1 MKDNKTIY
9 LTDNPNVEQ
18 DSFQV
23 HTNIAET
30 LYSIIEKHNV
40 SKNSFTIGL
49 FGEWGSGKSFIINKL
64 SEKINKSKEKDTTY
78 LYIDIWKYSGFPLL
92 RSILFD
98 LDKQFCNLYD
108 LDNKK
113 YNAFSNGYRKDGQSL
128 DFQLKYNKHLKEESK
143 LTPKESWGKISETL
157 KKYKIVWVLLL
168 LFLLFFLTPLFLPS
182 TFKESETYK
191 SFIPFISALKSFIS
205 FTGIGAVI
213 LLLLKKPIQDVGNL
227 VFFRSIVRDYTEQA
241 NFSPEQFEDIFK
253 DMLRKIESEKYV
265 IIFDNLDRCEPNVA
279 YETLSTIKTF
289 MDIENCFY
297 IIPADDDAIKNY
309 LSNSTIMQNENNLFK
324 RKFSEEFIDKIFQTY
339 VRIPVLK
346 EVERD
351 KYIKEQLTKIDFQ
364 DKLNEEDI
372 ETITQILYFAYKGES
387 PRNIIR
393 FVNDY
398 STYFQLAL
406 NSLPKLLDNIMLFTI
421 MIAIKQKW
429 YHFERILLENP
440 DYFDKYPANKEL
452 LKQLEHNNIKE
463 LEKFLDSIQSFYI
476 PQIKNNSI
484 DEYIHFK
491 ESEKSYEI
499 SDILKN
505 NQPDEFELNDENV
518 KILIREFNK
527 IVKTKG
533 QFTVNSFMTFAK
545 LISKNLKHR
554 LCKNLAI
561 EFWLGFIKTPNEQIK
576 LILGEMLDEDVLSK
590 IMNSLN
596 SKNLYAHKKNIEEV
610 ILSYFKEPLENDTE
624 FEEYEKVFEVIIS
637 SEYKF
642 TPSLLKQLFSQW
654 KKESLYLN
662 SLLKIISEKDKTDY
676 LPSNV
681 LSQLVNSP
689 IENTSLELLNNWS
702 NKTISKP
709 IGIKLFQVII
719 ERLKQR
725 TFANN
730 PQLAQQ
736 KPNIELDYGL
746 ILLLDTSFAETSKID
761 EFINS
766 ISDLIN
772 RVFQFAT
779 NQQPLF
785 ELAVKLWVETT
796 YFSSTN
802 NDLIDTQL
810 LKIFNQYIKPN
821 PTVLQILNVEVK
833 YSDDIL
839 SLSKTKQSIFISS
852 PELQI
857 KLYKELEKE
866 EFANFDLIT
875 SSPIENSHIA
885 VLLNHLKE
893 NSIDINNTKF
903 SGFILEKIIKEL
915 IDDKIDIAE
924 KLIYLRETF
933 DLKDNKQL
941 IIDYKNGIIDYY
953 KNKSPNAFNVLKEF
967 NALLSYS
974 EFYNN
979 ILKPII
985 SFIHSELGQGE
996 EIKDYV
1002 QIAELIRST
1011 NNKKDNELLYSVAKQ
1026 CVEKSQSVEENYFGI
1041 NIIEKLFENIS
1052 DENKDEISVLIND
1065 NDNYE
1070 HWGEEIIDSL
1080 TKLGI
1085 ISEKD
1090 DNEEESPAPNN
1101 V

>member
-1 MKDNKTIY
+1 MKENKTIY
-9 LTDNPNVEQ
+9 LTDSPNVEQ

-30 LYSIIEKHNV
+30 LYGIIEKHNV

-49 FGEWGSGKSFIINKL
+49 FGEWGSGKSFIVNKL
-64 SEKINKSKEKDTTY
+64 SEKIKKDKEKDTTY

-113 YNAFSNGYRKDGQSL
+113 YSAFSNGYRKNGQSL

-143 LTPKESWGKISETL
+143 ITPQESWEKILETL
-157 KKYKIVWVLLL
+157 KKYKIVWVLLS

-182 TFKESETYK
+182 TFKESEIYK
-191 SFIPFISALKSFIS
+191 SFSPFISALKSFIS

-227 VFFRSIVRDYTEQA
+227 VFFRSVVRDYTEQA

-253 DMLRKIESEKYV
+253 DMLGKIGNEKYV

-309 LSNSTIMQNENNLFK
+309 LSNSTIMQNENNLFE

-364 DKLNEEDI
+364 DKLYEEDI

-393 FVNDY
+393 FINDY

-440 DYFDKYPANKEL
+440 DYFNKYPRNKEL
-452 LKQLEHNNIKE
+452 LKQLEHNNTSE
-463 LEKFLDSIQSFYI
+463 LERFLDSIQSFYI

-505 NQPDEFELNDENV
+505 NQPYEFELNDENV
-518 KILIREFNK
+518 KILIREFKK
-527 IVKTKG
+527 IVLTKG
-533 QFTVNSFMTFAK
+533 QFSINSFMTFAK
-545 LISKNLKHR
+545 LISKNKKHR
-554 LCKNLAI
+554 LCKNLVI

-576 LILGEMLDEDVLSK
+576 LILGKMLEEDILSK

-596 SKNLYAHKKNIEEV
+596 NNNLHAHKKDIEYI
-610 ILSYFKEPLENDTE
+610 ILSYFKEPFENGTK
-624 FEEYEKVFEVIIS
+624 FEEYEKVFETIIS

-642 TPSLLKQLFSQW
+642 TPSLLKKLFSQW
-654 KKESLYLN
+654 EKESLYLN
-662 SLLKIISEKDKTDY
+662 SLLKIISKKEQTDY

-681 LSQLVNSP
+681 LRQLVNAP

-709 IGIKLFQVII
+709 IGIKLFQVVL
-719 ERLKQR
+719 ERIKQR
-725 TFANN
+725 TFVNN
-730 PQLAQQ
+730 TQLARIKQ
-736 KPNIELDYGL
+736 NIEQDYGL
-746 ILLLDTSFAETSKID
+746 ILLLDISFSETSKID
-761 EFINS
+761 DFINS
-766 ISDLIN
+766 ISDLIS
-772 RVFQFAT
+772 RVFQFAA

-785 ELAVKLWVETT
+785 ELGVNLWVEIT
-796 YFSSTN
+796 YFASVN

-821 PTVLQILNVEVK
+821 PTVLQLLNEKVK
-833 YSDDIL
+833 YSGDIL

-857 KLYKELEKE
+857 KLYKELKKE
-866 EFANFDLIT
+866 DFSNFDLIT
-875 SSPIENSHIA
+875 STPIENNHIA
-885 VLLNHLKE
+885 ALLKHMKE
-893 NSIDINNTKF
+893 NSIDFNNTKF

-915 IDDKIDIAE
+915 IDEKIDITE

-941 IIDYKNGIIDYY
+941 ILDYKNGIIDYY
-953 KNKSPNAFNVLKEF
+953 KNKSPNAFNVFKEF
-967 NALLSYS
+967 NIHLSYS
-974 EFYNN
+974 DFFNN
-979 ILKPII
+979 ILKPIL

-996 EIKDYV
+996 DIKGYV
-1002 QIAELIRST
+1002 QIAELIVAT
-1011 NNKKDNELLYSVAKQ
+1011 NKKKDIELLYSVAKQ
-1026 CVEKSQSVEENYFGI
+1026 CLEKSQSIEENYFGI
-1041 NIIEKLFENIS
+1041 SIIEKLFENIS

-1070 HWGEEIIDSL
+1070 HWEQEKINRLKRIGV
-1080 TKLGI
+1080 
-1085 ISEKD
+1085 ISEKG
-1090 DNEEESPAPNN
+1090 DNVEES
-1101 V
+1101 